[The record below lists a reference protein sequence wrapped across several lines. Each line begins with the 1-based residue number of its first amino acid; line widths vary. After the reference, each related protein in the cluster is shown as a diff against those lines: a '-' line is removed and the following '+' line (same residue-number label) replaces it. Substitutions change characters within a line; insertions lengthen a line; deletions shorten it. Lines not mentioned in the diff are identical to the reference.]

1 MRVYRGPYHLI
12 CLFGWLS
19 CAASY
24 QALTASWHE
33 VSWGTELYE
42 KYRFSPALAFGSCF
56 RDPIL
61 ARWFAQCWALRASSS
76 SHVSGGALCIARL
89 VLWASRH
96 ALEST
101 SNHVCKNIL
110 KNYWVKGKKTEL
122 KEKNLPK
129 WSPKLKSPIKIKCS
143 ETLLLGSNEKRKR
156 YLIIFMVKPYMFRN
170 DNINKQNIKEI
181 WSVLT
186 KMAQKVKV
194 SIWIYRSTAQ

>member
-143 ETLLLGSNEKRKR
+143 ETLLLGSNKKKKVFNHFHDKTIYVSKRQHEQTK
-156 YLIIFMVKPYMFRN
+156 YQRN
-170 DNINKQNIKEI
+170 LVCLNQNGAESESFNLNI
-181 WSVLT
+181 
-186 KMAQKVKV
+186 
-194 SIWIYRSTAQ
+194 

>member
-1 MRVYRGPYHLI
+1 MKFRCCPSNSVRINWDYTQVLQHPQSLRVYRGPYHLI

-61 ARWFAQCWALRASSS
+61 ARWFAQCWALRARLS

-110 KNYWVKGKKTEL
+110 KNYWIKGKKTEL
-122 KEKNLPK
+122 KEK
-129 WSPKLKSPIKIKCS
+129 IYQS
-143 ETLLLGSNEKRKR
+143 EA
-156 YLIIFMVKPYMFRN
+156 
-170 DNINKQNIKEI
+170 QN
-181 WSVLT
+181 
-186 KMAQKVKV
+186 
-194 SIWIYRSTAQ
+194 